1 MRCHPPAVFFF
12 AQRLPQGSIFGPDVG
27 GICFYAKFA
36 LLFFEVNMEF
46 ETLTLPNGLR
56 FVHKRVKSAVAYC
69 GLTINAGT
77 RDELEREHGMAHFLE
92 HVLFK
97 GTKTRSSLKIST
109 LLETRGG
116 DLNAFTT
123 KEETAVHTVA
133 LRCDLSKAFD
143 IIADIVFNPIFPP
156 AELEKEKDVVRDE
169 INLYRDS
176 PSELIFDE
184 FEEQLFPA
192 SSLGRSILGSAKSLR
207 RFSPEGVRDFV
218 SRCYT
223 TDQMVFSSVGCFG
236 VERVARLAEK
246 YFAHLPRSS
255 TRRQRAPI
263 PAYRVFK
270 KAGKKSTH
278 QAHCLLGNRTFGYAH
293 DSRFAL
299 YLLVNLLGGPSQNS
313 RLSLALRETHGL
325 AYSVEVAS
333 MLYSDC
339 GVATIYFG
347 TEKSAVEKCLS
358 VVDEELE
365 KLRSGKLT
373 PAQLNRAKRQLLGQ
387 IAIGSESNEHT
398 MLGMGKSLLAYG
410 KIDSSKEVE
419 EHIRAVTAEQ
429 IQALACEVFNPEA
442 LSSLIYG

>member
-1 MRCHPPAVFFF
+1 
-12 AQRLPQGSIFGPDVG
+12 
-27 GICFYAKFA
+27 
-36 LLFFEVNMEF
+36 MEF

-77 RDELEREHGMAHFLE
+77 RDELDREHGMAHFLE

-109 LLETRGG
+109 LLESRGG

-133 LRCDLSKAFD
+133 LRCDLDRAFD
-143 IIADIVFNPIFPP
+143 IISDIVFNPTFPP

-176 PSELIFDE
+176 PSEMIFDE
-184 FEEQLFPA
+184 FEELLFPA

-207 RFSPEGVRDFV
+207 SFSQKGVRSFV

-223 TDQMVFSSVGCFG
+223 TDQMVFSSVGRFG
-236 VERVARLAEK
+236 VERVAKLADK
-246 YFAHLPRSS
+246 YFAHLPCSNA
-255 TRRQRAPI
+255 QRKREPI
-263 PAYRVFK
+263 PSYTAFAKV
-270 KAGKKSTH
+270 GKKSTH

-293 DSRFAL
+293 SSRFAL
-299 YLLVNLLGGPSQNS
+299 YLLANMLGGPSQNS

-325 AYSVEVAS
+325 AYSVEVAAT
-333 MLYSDC
+333 LYSDC
-339 GVATIYFG
+339 GAATIYFG
-347 TEKSAVEKCLS
+347 TEKSAIEKCLR
-358 VVDEELE
+358 VVDAELE

-373 PAQLNRAKRQLLGQ
+373 AAQLNLAKRQLLGQ

-398 MLGMGKSLLAYG
+398 MLSMGKSLLAYG

-429 IQALACEVFNPEA
+429 LQALACDVFNPKT
-442 LSSLIYG
+442 LSSLIYE

>member
-1 MRCHPPAVFFF
+1 
-12 AQRLPQGSIFGPDVG
+12 
-27 GICFYAKFA
+27 
-36 LLFFEVNMEF
+36 MEF
-46 ETLTLPNGLR
+46 ETFTLPNGLR

-97 GTKTRSSLKIST
+97 GTKTRSSIAIST
-109 LLETRGG
+109 LLESRGG

-123 KEETAVHTVA
+123 KEETGVHTVA
-133 LRCDLSKAFD
+133 LRCDLDRAFD
-143 IIADIVFNPIFPP
+143 IIADIVFNPTFPP

-176 PSELIFDE
+176 PAEQIFDE
-184 FEEQLFPA
+184 FEELLFPA
-192 SSLGRSILGSAKSLR
+192 SSLGRSILGSAQSLR
-207 RFSPEGVRDFV
+207 RFSQKGVRDFV
-218 SRCYT
+218 GRCYT
-223 TDQMVFSSVGCFG
+223 TDQMVFSSVGCFSA
-236 VERVARLAEK
+236 ERVAKLANK
-246 YFAHLPRSS
+246 YFAHLPCS
-255 TRRQRAPI
+255 TIRRTREPAPGYT
-263 PAYRVFK
+263 AFK

-278 QAHCLLGNRTFGYAH
+278 QAHCLLGNRTFGYTH
-293 DSRFAL
+293 GSRFAL
-299 YLLVNLLGGPSQNS
+299 YLLVNMLGGPSQNS

-325 AYSVEVAS
+325 AYSVEVAAT
-333 MLYSDC
+333 LYSDC
-339 GVATIYFG
+339 GAATIYFG
-347 TEKSAVEKCLS
+347 TEKSAVEKCLA

-365 KLRSGKLT
+365 KLRSGKLAA
-373 PAQLNRAKRQLLGQ
+373 AQLNRAKRQLLGQ
-387 IAIGSESNEHT
+387 IAIGTESNEHT

-429 IQALACEVFNPEA
+429 LQALACEVFNPKT

>member
-1 MRCHPPAVFFF
+1 
-12 AQRLPQGSIFGPDVG
+12 
-27 GICFYAKFA
+27 
-36 LLFFEVNMEF
+36 MEF

-77 RDELEREHGMAHFLE
+77 RDELEHEHGLAHFLE

-109 LLETRGG
+109 LLESRGG

-133 LRCDLSKAFD
+133 LRCDLEKAVD
-143 IIADIVFNPIFPP
+143 IIADIVFNPTFPP

-184 FEEQLFPA
+184 FEELIFPA

-207 RFSPEGVRDFV
+207 SFSQRGVLDFV
-218 SRCYT
+218 DRCYT
-223 TDQMVFSSVGCFG
+223 TDQMVFSSVGHFG
-236 VERVARLAEK
+236 VERVAKLAEK
-246 YFAHLPRSS
+246 YFAHLPCSAV
-255 TRRQRAPI
+255 RRQREPI
-263 PAYRVFK
+263 PASYCAFK
-270 KAGKKSTH
+270 KLNRKPTH

-293 DSRFAL
+293 ANRFAL
-299 YLLVNLLGGPSQNS
+299 YLLVNMLGGPSQNS

-333 MLYSDC
+333 TLYSDC
-339 GVATIYFG
+339 GVTTIYFG
-347 TEKSAVEKCLS
+347 TERSAVEKCLS
-358 VVDEELE
+358 IVDKELE
-365 KLRSGKLT
+365 KLRAGNLT
-373 PAQLNRAKRQLLGQ
+373 AAQLNRAKRQLLGQ

-410 KIDSSKEVE
+410 KVDPAKEVE

-429 IQALACEVFNPEA
+429 VRALACEVFNPETM
-442 LSSLIYG
+442 SSLIYE

>member
-1 MRCHPPAVFFF
+1 MQPSIFTPLLLVFVFMLNLRYFFF
-12 AQRLPQGSIFGPDVG
+12 EA
-27 GICFYAKFA
+27 
-36 LLFFEVNMEF
+36 NMEF

-109 LLETRGG
+109 LLESRGG

-133 LRCDLSKAFD
+133 LRCDLSRAFD
-143 IIADIVFNPIFPP
+143 IISDIVFNPTFPP

-184 FEEQLFPA
+184 FEELLFPA

-207 RFSPEGVRDFV
+207 SFSQKGVRSFV

-236 VERVARLAEK
+236 VDRVAKLADR
-246 YFAHLPRSS
+246 YFAHLPCSNA
-255 TRRQRAPI
+255 QRKREPI
-263 PAYRVFK
+263 PAYSAFK

-293 DSRFAL
+293 ANRFAL
-299 YLLVNLLGGPSQNS
+299 YLLVNMLGGPSQNS

-339 GVATIYFG
+339 GAATIYFG

-358 VVDEELE
+358 VVDAELE
-365 KLRSGKLT
+365 KLRAGKLT
-373 PAQLNRAKRQLLGQ
+373 AAQLNRAKRQLLGQ
-387 IAIGSESNEHT
+387 IAIGAESNEHT
-398 MLGMGKSLLAYG
+398 MLSMGKSLLAYG

-429 IQALACEVFNPEA
+429 LQALACEVFDPKT
-442 LSSLIYG
+442 LSSLIYE